1 MSTESFGVKQSFA
14 AAGDYSDK
22 QYYLMYISAAN
33 TVTICGAAGLVI
45 GIMYGK
51 PESGAYGDV
60 LTASG
65 VMAKVITGAAVS
77 AGDLLESDGSG
88 KAITLTYVSDGNT
101 ETYSIGRAVTESGG
115 DGGIITVLTGFCP
128 AAKTV

>member
-1 MSTESFGVKQSFA
+1 MSTESFGVKQSFKA
-14 AAGDYSDK
+14 DADYSDK

-51 PESGAYGDV
+51 PEANAYGDV

-65 VMAKVITGAAVS
+65 VFAKVITGAAVS
-77 AGDLLESDGSG
+77 AGDLLESDGDG
-88 KAITLTYVSDGNT
+88 KAITLTYASDSAT
-101 ETYSIGRAVTESGG
+101 ETYSVGRAVTASGAAN
-115 DGGIITVLTGFCP
+115 GIITVLTGFCL
-128 AAKTV
+128 ASK

>member
-14 AAGDYSDK
+14 AAADYSDK
-22 QYYLMYISAAN
+22 QYYLMYISGDN

-65 VMAKVITGAAVS
+65 VFAKVIVGDTVV
-77 AGDLLESDGSG
+77 AGNLLESDTDG
-88 KAITLTYVSDGNT
+88 KAVPFTYASDSAT
-101 ETYSIGRAVTESGG
+101 ETYSIGRAVTGG
-115 DGGIITVLTGFCP
+115 ASGGIITVLTNFDL
-128 AAKTV
+128 ASK